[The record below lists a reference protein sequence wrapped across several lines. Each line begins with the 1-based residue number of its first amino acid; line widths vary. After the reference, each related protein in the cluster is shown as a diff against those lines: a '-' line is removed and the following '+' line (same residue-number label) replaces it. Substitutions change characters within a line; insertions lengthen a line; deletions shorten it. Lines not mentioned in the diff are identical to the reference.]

1 MRIVALT
8 MCLMAAGAAAEAQER
23 PLANAGLPRAVEARL
38 MAVIEDPA
46 TRQIHGEATV
56 TEVHSGNLVAF
67 EGPLTLNGQIEGDLI
82 MVHGDVEFVAG
93 SAVAGDVTVVGGD
106 VRGLENAVID
116 GTITMYGEG
125 FNPFQRNGRVLAV
138 NSRTRRVYRDDDW
151 RDFGRG
157 SFSIRT
163 GYNYNRV
170 EGLPIEFG
178 PVIETGGEN
187 PTRFEALAIWRTE
200 ISGPFETEHWGY
212 AFRAEQFLGGGRA
225 FRLGASLRS
234 VIAPIEDWQMRKTEA
249 SLAAAVLHEDYRD
262 YYQREGW
269 SAYARYTPRATGLT
283 AQIEYSDEEHS
294 PQPARDPWTLF
305 NNGDV
310 WRLQPLAAEGNLRS
324 ITGSIQ
330 VDRRDDTDFPSSGVF
345 IRAEVT
351 RGLDGLLAL
360 RPAGRDAIEF
370 NEEFTRGLIDARAY
384 RRVGNDGSLS
394 FRVVGGGSFG
404 DEGLAPQFQHALGGA
419 GSLPGYSLF
428 SADCGARTTTV
439 TRGTNNE
446 FFFPY
451 YGCDRMAL
459 VSAEYRGGFD
469 FHIGGFDW
477 EDEDEDD
484 DWEWNMDASPNWIVF
499 FDAARGWASA
509 EAKHYGATHTSTLYD
524 AGAGIV
530 IGDVGIYGAVPLT
543 GTDRGVKFFVRLGP
557 RF

>member
-8 MCLMAAGAAAEAQER
+8 MCLLAAGAAAEAQER
-23 PLANAGLPRAVEARL
+23 PLANAGLPRAVESRL
-38 MAVIEDPA
+38 TAILEDPT
-46 TRQIHGEATV
+46 TRQIHGQATV
-56 TEVHSGNLVAF
+56 TEDHSGNLVAF
-67 EGPLTLNGQIEGDLI
+67 KGPLTLGARIDGDLI
-82 MVHGDVEFVAG
+82 VVQGTVQFEPG
-93 SAVAGDVTVVGGD
+93 SAVTGDVTIVGGD
-106 VRGLENAVID
+106 AHGLENATID
-116 GTITMYGEG
+116 GTITLYGDG
-125 FNPFQRNGRVLAV
+125 FVPFQRNQRVLAV

-157 SFSIRT
+157 SFALRT

-170 EGLPIEFG
+170 EGLPVEFG
-178 PVIETGGEN
+178 PVIETGGKD

-200 ISGPFETEHWGY
+200 VSGPFETDDWGY
-212 AFRAEQFLGGGRA
+212 SFRAEQFLGGRRA
-225 FRLGASLRS
+225 FRLGALVRS
-234 VIAPIEDWQMRKTEA
+234 VVVPIEDWQMRKSEA
-249 SLAAAVLHEDYRD
+249 SLASIVLHEDYRD
-262 YYQREGW
+262 YYMREGW
-269 SAYARYTPRATGLT
+269 SAYARFTPRATGLT
-283 AQIEYSDEEHS
+283 AQIEYSDETHAS
-294 PQPARDPWTLF
+294 QPARDPWTLF

-310 WRLQPLAAEGNLRS
+310 WRFQPLAAEGKLRS
-324 ITGSIQ
+324 LTGSIEI
-330 VDRRDDTDFPSSGVF
+330 DRRDDTDFPASGVF
-345 IRAEVT
+345 VRAEFT
-351 RGLDGLLAL
+351 RGLDGQLAVQ
-360 RPAGRDAIEF
+360 PAGVAPIEF

-404 DEGLAPQFQHALGGA
+404 AEGLAPQFQHALGGA

-428 SADCGARTTTV
+428 SADCGARNSTV
-439 TRGTNNE
+439 TRSGNNQI
-446 FFFPY
+446 FFPY

-469 FHIGGFDW
+469 FHLGGFDW

-484 DWEWNMDASPNWIVF
+484 DWEWNVDASPNWIVF

-509 EAKHYGATHTSTLYD
+509 ESKQYGAAHTETLLD

-543 GTDRGVKFFVRLGP
+543 GTERGVKFFVRFGP